1 MENIFAK
8 TMFYHFETRIFDSN
22 TRIMTTKLT
31 LTVEENVIKRAKKYA
46 KESGRSLSEL
56 VENYLETL
64 TGENSEKTPI
74 SPKLKKIVGIVNL
87 PDDFDEE
94 RELRTYFENK
104 HL

>member
-1 MENIFAK
+1 
-8 TMFYHFETRIFDSN
+8 
-22 TRIMTTKLT
+22 MTTKLT

-46 KESGRSLSEL
+46 KGSGRSLSEL

-64 TGENSEKTPI
+64 TGENSEKKAL
-74 SPKLKKIVGIVNL
+74 SPKLNKIAGIVNL
-87 PDDFDEE
+87 PDDFDEK